1 MQGEGTGAY
10 LKNRDQFVNVGVI
23 GHASAE
29 DTKVF
34 YGGSGRGQLPRKI
47 LKFLILKLLEMH

>member
-1 MQGEGTGAY
+1 MQDGGTDAY
-10 LKNRDQFVNVGVI
+10 LKNRDQIVNVGVI

-34 YGGSGRGQLPRKI
+34 YGGGGRGHAPP
-47 LKFLILKLLEMH
+47 